1 MRRLWVGYV
10 LPAPIGNVNRAGAI
24 APAFYAALCFFKPTL
39 LISVV
44 ANSKREMNMQHKL
57 SRRTL
62 DISCLEDLCEPS
74 ELISGVEYRYNVDG
88 ELEFLGFDSDRE
100 AFDTE
105 FYDCIGD
112 GKVNNR
118 LRQIR
123 DNRNESK
130 QAFILARAKARE
142 EKERRREEARIKAQ
156 ADLVAKKKRE
166 RLTAILKRDPTV
178 FEESFYTPVE
188 TVTGWALMFELVV
201 RTPRGYEDRFVNY
214 AHGRGG
220 LPRLYSQFDMIVALM
235 RTVTAKVVFCN
246 INTNESFVEEYS
258 FSNRESV
265 EQILK
270 PASLKPSCWG
280 ALLMGEA
287 NLCRLA
293 VLKETEVETR
303 NFQYVNAL
311 TGIWQASA
319 HFTRTDNYVKRA
331 IEFSDV
337 RYAGP
342 KTLALSS

>member
-1 MRRLWVGYV
+1 
-10 LPAPIGNVNRAGAI
+10 
-24 APAFYAALCFFKPTL
+24 
-39 LISVV
+39 
-44 ANSKREMNMQHKL
+44 MQHRL

-88 ELEFLGFDSDRE
+88 ELEFLGFDGDRE

-105 FYDCIGD
+105 FYHCIGD

-123 DNRNESK
+123 DNRDQTK
-130 QAFILARAKARE
+130 QAFIMARAKARE
-142 EKERRREEARIKAQ
+142 DKERRREEAKIRAQ
-156 ADLVAKKKRE
+156 AELVARKKRE
-166 RLTAILKRDPTV
+166 RLTAILRRDPTV
-178 FEESFYTPVE
+178 FEEEFYTPIE
-188 TVTGWALMFELVV
+188 TANGWTLMFELVV
-201 RTPRGYEDRFVNY
+201 RNPRGHKDRFVNY

-220 LPRLYSQFDMIVALM
+220 LPRLNSQFDMVAALM

-246 INTNESFVEEYS
+246 IVTNESFVEEYS

-265 EQILK
+265 EQILR
-270 PASLKPSCWG
+270 PADLKPSCWG
-280 ALLMGEA
+280 ALLMDNA
-287 NLCRLA
+287 SLYRIA
-293 VLKETEVETR
+293 VLKETEVDTR
-303 NFQYVNAL
+303 NFRYVNAL

-319 HFTRTDNYVKRA
+319 HFTRTDNFVKRA

-342 KTLALSS
+342 KTLAASS

>member
-1 MRRLWVGYV
+1 MRLLWVVYV
-10 LPAPIGNVNRAGAI
+10 PPAPIGNVNRAGAI

-130 QAFILARAKARE
+130 QAFIAARAKARE
-142 EKERRREEARIKAQ
+142 ERERRREEARIKAQ

-214 AHGRGG
+214 AHGRSG

-270 PASLKPSCWG
+270 PADLKPSCWG

-311 TGIWQASA
+311 TGIWQVSA

-342 KTLALSS
+342 KTLAISS